1 MHLKIFN
8 QMKNFEKKNSRNIF
22 CDCTCRFDGK
32 NITQIKTGISSN
44 FDVNVKNQ

>member
-1 MHLKIFN
+1 
-8 QMKNFEKKNSRNIF
+8 MKNFEKKNSKNIF

-44 FDVNVKNQ
+44 FDVNVKN